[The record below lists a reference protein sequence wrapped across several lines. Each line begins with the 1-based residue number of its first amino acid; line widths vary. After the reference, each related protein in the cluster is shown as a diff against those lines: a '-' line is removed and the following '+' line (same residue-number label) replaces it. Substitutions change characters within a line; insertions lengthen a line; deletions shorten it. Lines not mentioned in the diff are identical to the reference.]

1 MKNKITIVKA
11 ALSETRL
18 LLLADQSISGL
29 IPSEQILADSK
40 QYSFIYLMENQED
53 YTYIDI
59 PEQIWPLLKES
70 LEEQLPVWIYFED
83 EYLELLNFYEELNEL
98 IGNIRGNS
106 NYGEE
111 MVRKVESVF

>member
-11 ALSETRL
+11 TISESRL
-18 LLLADQSISGL
+18 QLLADQSISGL

-59 PEQIWPLLKES
+59 PEQNWPLLKVS
-70 LEEQLPVWIYFED
+70 LEEQIPVWIYFKD
-83 EYLELLNFYEELNEL
+83 EYMELKNFHEELNDL

-106 NYGEE
+106 NYGEK